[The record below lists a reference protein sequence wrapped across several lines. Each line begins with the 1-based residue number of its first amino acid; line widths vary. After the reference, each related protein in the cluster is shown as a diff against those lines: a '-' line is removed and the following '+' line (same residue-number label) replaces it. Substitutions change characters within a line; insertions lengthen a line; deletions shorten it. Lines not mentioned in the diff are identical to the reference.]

1 MLVVSVCS
9 LFKIGR
15 SLEGLGWVLGKQYY
29 RQPLLFH
36 LCSYQKRHWAEVTS
50 SHLEWGAPRLPFPHL
65 DWPELQFP
73 SARVHA
79 QSLSRVGLF
88 VTSRTEP
95 TRLLCPWDSPG
106 KNTGMGCHAL
116 LQGIFPTQGSNPHLL
131 CPLHWQAGS
140 SLAPPGKPSVSRN
153 GGDFISCLSPQ
164 PCQALAPLPEWAL
177 LRDILYLSS
186 DQPYHK

>member
-1 MLVVSVCS
+1 M
-9 LFKIGR
+9 
-15 SLEGLGWVLGKQYY
+15 
-29 RQPLLFH
+29 
-36 LCSYQKRHWAEVTS
+36 
-50 SHLEWGAPRLPFPHL
+50 
-65 DWPELQFP
+65 
-73 SARVHA
+73 HA

-164 PCQALAPLPEWAL
+164 PCQALALFQNGLSLGTSCIFHQISHITSKYVSQSLAVLFSREALIPEAE
-177 LRDILYLSS
+177 DHLYFLIISFLVKPSCLSS
-186 DQPYHK
+186 LACSKDQM